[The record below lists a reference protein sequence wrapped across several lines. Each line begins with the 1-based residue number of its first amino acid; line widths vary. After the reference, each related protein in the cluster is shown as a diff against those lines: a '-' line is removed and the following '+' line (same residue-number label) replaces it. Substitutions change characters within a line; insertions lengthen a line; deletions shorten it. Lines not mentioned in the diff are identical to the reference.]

1 MTLVSVFILQVLIN
15 ILRVLEI
22 RYTLQH
28 NITKLLLNSLWI
40 NLVWL
45 ASTFISIDAL
55 FKGNF
60 WVIIVF
66 LSGSVYGKYL
76 GMNIEIGKKKKKG
89 FNILELF

>member
-1 MTLVSVFILQVLIN
+1 MTLLSVFVLQVLIN

-22 RYTLQH
+22 RYTFEH
-28 NITKLLLNSLWI
+28 NTTKLLFNTLWI

-45 ASTFISIDAL
+45 ASTFMSIDAL

-60 WVIIVF
+60 WVIIIF
-66 LSGSVYGKYL
+66 LAGSVWGKYL
-76 GMNIEIGKKKKKG
+76 GMNIQVGKKKKKG